1 MRAFLFKGKTDIFF
15 QFIGKYILGMGQEAC
30 PAGPGQNSSGGA
42 GRLRI

>member
-1 MRAFLFKGKTDIFF
+1 MHAFLFKGKTDIFF